1 MKNILI
7 AAIILA
13 SIIFSGCSKFL
24 DPAQKNAISPDN
36 FPTSVEQTRLLTE
49 ASNLG
54 IRSIGLYG
62 FYWYPMIVYLLDH
75 TSDTYGSY
83 DERGSSMRNF
93 SDIDNRYLTQLWM
106 DVFKGTTLANT
117 ALQGIDYY
125 RKNNATPSEN
135 EPGGVLD
142 YLEGQAY
149 FNRGIAYWHGQIF
162 CEINQD
168 GKGLPI
174 MDKLPESYS
183 EMKVSR
189 ATTRE
194 TYDFMISCFRRAAE
208 LLSGYNVKTAGA
220 TEWAAKAML
229 AKSLMQAGDKTEA
242 KSILLDIINNSGYS
256 LVPFNI
262 YKDMFYGNPANEYN
276 LESIYEIDQTTN
288 MSQNGPWG
296 GYTSGSGMSLVYSP
310 WSMNLD
316 VRFRDG
322 RENTPDKNPLLN
334 SYDINTSVMG
344 GWGNNYIHDANILRF
359 GYTGTPTP
367 RRSFNPNYN
376 FDAERSAS
384 NYPYS
389 FADYNTLPQ
398 ALKDSVD
405 KNGYYLNPNY
415 REECITLK
423 NNKNITDPRLMIST
437 GQPLVDIFIDDNGR
451 ESLYDKSAEISNY
464 PDMFGFSHRK
474 YTNTRGTEAKINY
487 SSSAN
492 IYIVRLADI
501 YLLYAEAIRDEDPV
515 TALEYINKVH
525 RRAYGLS
532 PDGTSE
538 YDYHSLTDRTKT
550 VDENDH
556 LANDVLKYE
565 RWAELFAEGDWW
577 FSIRR
582 WKTGQ
587 QETDYFKKT
596 RVGNI
601 TFLGDAFYVQPIPK
615 IELERNPA
623 LVQNDGYSGVR

>member
-1 MKNILI
+1 MKKILI
-7 AAIILA
+7 IVVACIAL
-13 SIIFSGCSKFL
+13 SGCKKFL
-24 DPAQKNAISPDN
+24 DPEQKNAISPDN
-36 FPTSVEQTRLLTE
+36 FPTSVEQVQLLVD

-54 IRSIGLYG
+54 VRSIGLYG
-62 FYWYPMIVYLLDH
+62 FYWYPMIIYLLDH

-83 DERGSSMRNF
+83 DERGSSMRNY
-93 SDIDNRYLTQLWM
+93 SDIDSRYLTQLWM
-106 DVFKGTTLANT
+106 DVFKSVTLANT
-117 ALQGIDYY
+117 ALQGIEFY
-125 RKNNATPSEN
+125 RENYATPSEN
-135 EPGGVLD
+135 EDGGVLD

-162 CEINQD
+162 CEIDLD

-189 ATTRE
+189 ATTRQ
-194 TYDFMISCFRRAAE
+194 TYDFMISDFRHAAE
-208 LLSGYNVKTAGA
+208 LLVDYNVKTNGA

-229 AKSLMQAGDKTEA
+229 AKSLMQAGDIAEA
-242 KSILLDIINNSGYS
+242 KPVLSDIINNSGYS
-256 LVPFNI
+256 LVPFNV
-262 YKDMFYGNPANEYN
+262 YQDMFYGNPANEYN
-276 LESIYEIDQTTN
+276 SESIYEIDQTTN

-296 GYTSGSGMSLVYSP
+296 GYTSGGGMSMVYSP

-322 RENTPDKNPLLN
+322 RENTPDKDPLLN

-344 GWGNNYIHDANILRF
+344 GWGNNYIHDANVRRF

-376 FDAERSAS
+376 FNADRSID

-389 FADYNTLPQ
+389 FADYNSLSP

-415 REECITLK
+415 RQESITLK

-437 GQPLVDIFIDDNGR
+437 GQPLVDVFIDDFGR
-451 ESLYDKSAEISNY
+451 ESLYDKSSEISNY
-464 PDMFGFSHRK
+464 PDVLGFLHRK
-474 YTNTRGTEAKINY
+474 YTNTHGTEAKINY

-492 IYIVRLADI
+492 IYVVRLADI
-501 YLLYAEAIRDEDPV
+501 YLLYAEALKDEDPA

-525 RRAYGLS
+525 RRAYGFS
-532 PDGTSE
+532 PDAATE
-538 YDYHSLTDRTKT
+538 HDYLSLIDRTKT
-550 VDENDH
+550 IDANDH

-582 WKTGQ
+582 WKVGQ

-596 RVGNI
+596 RVGDI
-601 TFLGDAFYVQPIPK
+601 TFLGNTFYAQPVPK
-615 IELERNPA
+615 IELERNPN
-623 LVQNDGYSGVR
+623 LTQNDGYSGV